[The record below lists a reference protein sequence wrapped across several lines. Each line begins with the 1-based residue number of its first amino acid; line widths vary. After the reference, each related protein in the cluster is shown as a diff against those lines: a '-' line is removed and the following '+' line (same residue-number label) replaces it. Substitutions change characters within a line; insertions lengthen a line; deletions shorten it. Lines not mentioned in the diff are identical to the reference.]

1 MVQYFHLLGRNN
13 IMFKHL
19 NSQTERDD
27 QREREREGRR
37 KTEREERE
45 LLYLVVSGDT
55 GRRRSCW
62 ALLDRKWDVCNRRLF
77 STHPRVVNTKVDF

>member
-27 QREREREGRR
+27 HRERERDDEKQKGRR
-37 KTEREERE
+37 EI
-45 LLYLVVSGDT
+45 LYLVVSGDT
-55 GRRRSCW
+55 DRRWSCW